1 MSRGAL
7 IVLEGGDKCGKSTQ
21 CRQLVANLTA
31 KGVKSELWRYPERST
46 AIGKVISDYLEKKVE
61 LEDHAVHLL
70 FSANRWES
78 VPRMKALLSS
88 GVTLIVDRY
97 AFSGVA
103 FTGAKEGFSLGWC
116 RTPDVGLPAP
126 DCVVYLTLNPE
137 DAAKRGDFGGER
149 YEDTDFQTK
158 VEKNFQQLREPSWR
172 VMDASRSIPQI
183 ESDLLSLALEVIEKS
198 GTTPLASLWT
208 SGAETTT
215 TMGAKA
221 KAVSDSVGNG
231 DLNKENVDMI
241 QQQPGRK

>member
-1 MSRGAL
+1 MGLLGEPMGVGPSNEGSSFLRRYSDRRSLRLFRRRLHWRQRGL
-7 IVLEGGDKCGKSTQ
+7 LLGLVPDTGCGT
-21 CRQLVANLTA
+21 
-31 KGVKSELWRYPERST
+31 
-46 AIGKVISDYLEKKVE
+46 
-61 LEDHAVHLL
+61 
-70 FSANRWES
+70 
-78 VPRMKALLSS
+78 
-88 GVTLIVDRY
+88 
-97 AFSGVA
+97 
-103 FTGAKEGFSLGWC
+103 
-116 RTPDVGLPAP
+116 PAP

-137 DAAKRGDFGGER
+137 DAAKRGDYGGER

-215 TMGAKA
+215 TTMTTMGAKA
-221 KAVSDSVGNG
+221 NAVSDSVRNG